1 MGIKIKGKT
10 MKYLEKV
17 VHTIILSTSIGL
29 CSSLA
34 FAEPINGDVVDHYK
48 TVINKTPYNVEVCE
62 NVSVSGDKT
71 GDTLMGAII
80 GGAIGNNVTKN
91 VDNGGAVGALLGGM
105 LAHQNSDATGGTKRV
120 CKIETRY
127 NESSTQVYSHSVVT
141 FFSNGK
147 QHSLRFN
154 K

>member
-1 MGIKIKGKT
+1 
-10 MKYLEKV
+10 MKYLEKIT
-17 VHTIILSTSIGL
+17 HTVFLSASIGF
-29 CSSLA
+29 CSSVA
-34 FAEPINGDVVDHYK
+34 FADSINGDVVDHYK

-62 NVSVSGDKT
+62 NISVSGDKT

-120 CKIETRY
+120 CKLETRY
-127 NESSTQVYSHSVVT
+127 NESSAQVYSHSIVT
-141 FFSNGK
+141 FFSDGK
-147 QHSLRFN
+147 QYSLRFN